1 MTKQEEE
8 QIKIGRRISEF
19 RESKNISQTEL
30 ASRININRS
39 VLNRIELGTRPAR
52 DLELKGIANVLDV
65 STDYLVGNTDNPNS
79 VDDDMNAVDLDK
91 ALSEEGMAMFGG
103 QPLSEEYKKAL
114 LTMLRAEKRGE

>member
-8 QIKIGRRISEF
+8 QIKIGRRIAEL

-65 STDYLVGNTDNPNS
+65 STDYLVGNTDNLNS
-79 VDDDMNAVDLDK
+79 ADDDMNTVDLDK
-91 ALSEEGMAMFGG
+91 ALSEEGMAMFDG

>member
-1 MTKQEEE
+1 LINQEEE
-8 QIKIGRRISEF
+8 QIKIGRKIAEL

-65 STDYLVGNTDNPNS
+65 STDYLVGNTDNPNF
-79 VDDDMNAVDLDK
+79 VDNNMSTFDLDK
-91 ALSEEGMAMFGG
+91 ALSEEGMAMFDGK
-103 QPLSEEYKKAL
+103 PLSEEYKKAL

>member
-8 QIKIGRRISEF
+8 QIKIGRRIAEL

-79 VDDDMNAVDLDK
+79 TDDDMNTVDLDK
-91 ALSEEGMAMFGG
+91 ALSEEGMAMFDG

>member
-1 MTKQEEE
+1 LTKQEEE
-8 QIKIGRRISEF
+8 QIKIGRRIAEL

-79 VDDDMNAVDLDK
+79 ADDDMNTVDLDK
-91 ALSEEGMAMFGG
+91 ALSEEGMAMFDG

>member
-8 QIKIGRRISEF
+8 QIKIGRRIAEL

-39 VLNRIELGTRPAR
+39 VLNRIEFGTRPAR

-79 VDDDMNAVDLDK
+79 ADDDMNTVDLDK
-91 ALSEEGMAMFGG
+91 ALSEEGMAMFDG

>member
-8 QIKIGRRISEF
+8 QIKIGRRIAEL

-79 VDDDMNAVDLDK
+79 ADNDMNTVDLDK
-91 ALSEEGMAMFGG
+91 ALSEEGMAMFDG

>member
-8 QIKIGRRISEF
+8 QIKIGRRIAEL

-79 VDDDMNAVDLDK
+79 ADDDMNTVNLDK
-91 ALSEEGMAMFGG
+91 ALSEEGMAMFDG

>member
-79 VDDDMNAVDLDK
+79 ADDDMNTVDLDK
-91 ALSEEGMAMFGG
+91 ALSEEGMAMFDG

>member
-8 QIKIGRRISEF
+8 QIKIGRRIAEL

-65 STDYLVGNTDNPNS
+65 STDYLVGITDNPNS
-79 VDDDMNAVDLDK
+79 ADDDMNTVDLDK
-91 ALSEEGMAMFGG
+91 ALSEEGMAMFDG

>member
-8 QIKIGRRISEF
+8 QIKIGRRIAEL

-79 VDDDMNAVDLDK
+79 ADDDMNTVDLDK
-91 ALSEEGMAMFGG
+91 ALSEEGMAMFDG

>member
-1 MTKQEEE
+1 M
-8 QIKIGRRISEF
+8 KIGHRISEF

-91 ALSEEGMAMFGG
+91 ALSEEGMAMFDG

-114 LTMLRAEKRGE
+114 LTMLKAEKRGE

>member
-8 QIKIGRRISEF
+8 QIKIGHRISEF

-91 ALSEEGMAMFGG
+91 ALSEEGMAMFDG

-114 LTMLRAEKRGE
+114 LTMLKAEKRGE

>member
-91 ALSEEGMAMFGG
+91 ALSEEGMAMFDG

>member
-8 QIKIGRRISEF
+8 QIKIGRRIAEL

-79 VDDDMNAVDLDK
+79 ADDDINTVDLDK
-91 ALSEEGMAMFGG
+91 ALSEEGMAMFDG

>member
-8 QIKIGRRISEF
+8 QIKIGRRIAEL

-91 ALSEEGMAMFGG
+91 ALSEEGMAMFDG